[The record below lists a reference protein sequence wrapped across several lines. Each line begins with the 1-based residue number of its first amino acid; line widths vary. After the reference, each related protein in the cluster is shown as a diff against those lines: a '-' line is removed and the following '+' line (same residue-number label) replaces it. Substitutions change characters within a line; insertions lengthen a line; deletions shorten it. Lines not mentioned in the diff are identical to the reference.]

1 MDSSSTYLFRG
12 LDEGQLKKILA
23 VGKEM
28 SLPSGGFARNDVEE
42 KMTMTSCFA
51 CGNPDAILLTNR
63 GISII
68 ECQ

>member
-12 LDEGQLKKILA
+12 LGKSQMKKILA

-28 SLPSGGFARNDVEE
+28 SLPSGGVARNDVEE
-42 KMTMTSCFA
+42 RMAMTSCLA